1 MVETGRCLCSFT
13 SSSFRVGVP
22 GPHSPATRS
31 EAGSAGT
38 ARGRKLGSE
47 GPAARAEGG
56 AQGLTRSLQAVH
68 AHETNDD
75 HLKDEEIWEES
86 TAALVVLLPLA
97 GQAEAGG

>member
-1 MVETGRCLCSFT
+1 METGRCLCSFT
-13 SSSFRVGVP
+13 RSSFRVGLA
-22 GPHSPATRS
+22 GPHAPTTRG

-38 ARGRKLGSE
+38 ARGRKLSSE

-68 AHETNDD
+68 THETNDD
-75 HLKDEEIWEES
+75 HLKDEEVREES
-86 TAALVVLLPLA
+86 VAALVVLLALA